1 MAKSGDKTRRV
12 RFWGWAAIIL
22 LLLGFCWS
30 IGLMRSR
37 PDRVVVNPATA
48 ETLKDGIDEG
58 NRRNEFLSSVAREIE
73 VLKEREGEVSKKL
86 PAERSDEI
94 SVCRSRLQRVEN
106 EILRARRN
114 GAVSERM
121 MLETRQELSSIAG
134 SLGELEF

>member
-1 MAKSGDKTRRV
+1 
-12 RFWGWAAIIL
+12 
-22 LLLGFCWS
+22 
-30 IGLMRSR
+30 MRSR